1 MAKLEKSESA
11 IIAKQNAAEKRREKA
26 RRIDSLFKGGNE
38 PTINPFDYRI
48 TLIQALNWYNLNV
61 DFKQLRTYLNQYLID
76 TERKKLITTFNQLSD
91 FDIRSLATICRL
103 KTRGQYLEP
112 REESFIENTI
122 SKLLESI
129 SQIVKP
135 DKPVKQVESK
145 IDKTNDQ
152 LNAHLDDIEGV
163 IDEFV
168 KTKKTNFNPAEYL
181 KAKEITGTV
190 AKKIAEYYSSLLNEL
205 KYVNDDKELSE
216 GYSNFSKTQLKKFI
230 ALVESIISSCN
241 QQVVSVKIRK
251 PRKIK
256 PVNPVKLVSKLQYAN
271 EYKELKLKSIKPEKI
286 IGCSELWVY
295 NTKYR
300 KLAVYRAEDSS
311 KLSVKGTT
319 ILGYDIKKSS
329 QVMLRK
335 PDDFFSKTP
344 IAKKALAAGLQ
355 SVNTRPVVPNGRIN
369 SDTILLG
376 VF

>member
-61 DFKQLRTYLNQYLID
+61 DFKQLRTYLNEYLIN
-76 TERKKLITTFNQLSD
+76 TERKKLISTFNQLSD
-91 FDIRSLATICRL
+91 FDIRSLATTCRL

-122 SKLLESI
+122 SKLLEGI

-135 DKPVKQVESK
+135 DRPVKQIESK

-168 KTKKTNFNPAEYL
+168 KTKKTNFNPSEYI

-205 KYVNDDKELSE
+205 KSVNDDKDLSE

-230 ALVESIISSCN
+230 ALIESIISSCN
-241 QQVVSVKIRK
+241 QQIVSAKVRK
-251 PRKIK
+251 PRKAK

-344 IAKKALAAGLQ
+344 IAKKALAMGMQ